1 MTVLE
6 RMQPMRQRIL
16 VHGGAL
22 VAAVF
27 WSLLVVLPVGVFLAL
42 PASAQEIGPARG
54 ALVVSG
60 GGETTSDIRDR
71 FIELAGGPDAPIV
84 VVPTS
89 GRDDD
94 KYDEYCPCLRRF
106 REAGARNLTVLHTRD
121 RDVSNTSEFVE
132 PLRRARGVWFMGGS
146 HWLHTDAY
154 LDTKVH
160 EEMLALL
167 ARGGVIGGGSAGAHI
182 QGEIMNVSRSPEREF
197 SERTRPREQWRRG
210 FRLLKNVIIDVHVLA
225 RNRQF
230 DMIGVMNRYP
240 DMLGIAIDENTAIV
254 VEGDNFEVIGTS
266 YVIIHDNE
274 RELRPDGPE
283 TMRTVGGPFY
293 FLRPG
298 DTYDLKAREAF
309 RPGRTQQPI
318 ARVIPRGVGE

>member
-1 MTVLE
+1 MSTT
-6 RMQPMRQRIL
+6 QPIL
-16 VHGGAL
+16 LFG
-22 VAAVF
+22 
-27 WSLLVVLPVGVFLAL
+27 LLVVLPVG
-42 PASAQEIGPARG
+42 ASAQEIGPARG
-54 ALVVSG
+54 SLVVSG
-60 GGETTSDIRDR
+60 GGETTSHIRER

-94 KYDEYCPCLRRF
+94 RYHASCPCLRRF
-106 REAGARNLTVLHTRD
+106 WDAGARNLTVLHTRD
-121 RDVSNTSEFVE
+121 RNVADSDAFVE

-160 EEMLALL
+160 EELFALL
-167 ARGGVIGGGSAGAHI
+167 DRGGVIGGGSAGAHI
-182 QGEIMNVSRSPEREF
+182 QGEIMNVSRTPEREF
-197 SERTRPREQWRRG
+197 SERTLPREDWRRG
-210 FRLLKNVIIDVHVLA
+210 FRLLKNVIIDVHVLV

-230 DMIGVMNRYP
+230 DMIGVMKTHP

-254 VEGDNFEVIGTS
+254 VQGDSFEVIGTS
-266 YVIIHDNE
+266 YVLIHDNQ

-309 RPGRTQQPI
+309 RASRTQQPI
-318 ARVIPRGVGE
+318 PRVVPRRGGAP